1 MVLTG
6 AESDLGR
13 KTTQDL
19 LATGEYH
26 VIGGVRSLQSFSE
39 KEQQGFTPMECD
51 LESFDSVRNFCSQVE
66 DFRLGKPLD
75 RLVCHAGD
83 AEPTKELQ
91 WTKDDH
97 EKNIQTHFLSPVLMT
112 GLLLNAMEASYDAR
126 LTLVC
131 PPEAENAKIA
141 NLVDLKGFEAGFK
154 KIPMVDGSTEFNSK
168 KATADAKLCQKLLTN
183 FLHEK
188 YHKLNDVSFNDISI
202 SDSSSDGLFEVVHD
216 PKAGGSN
223 SGMSWK
229 SSSSS
234 SDSEGESIVACD
246 DKDDG
251 KTYDID
257 KAYKLFSL
265 AQKVTKAEWPKI
277 KVVTSPCPTLKVV
290 GAVTKAQ
297 VQKQELKRM
306 REMGRPGIAEP
317 EVVSRVTKRQ
327 KIAAAAER
335 VTSFVFRNT
344 VKRFAKVATSK
355 MLGEFPDEAVNNYIE
370 NISEEDMAA
379 LEIEI
384 FQKLS
389 KEESDKKLKTDKS
402 KIFCFVCIVIDCCD
416 SLSFMHLL
424 FSNTFCL

>member
-26 VIGGVRSLQSFSE
+26 VIGGVRSLQSFSG
-39 KEQQGFTPMECD
+39 KEQEGFTPIECD
-51 LESFDSVRNFCSQVE
+51 PESFDSVRNFCSQVE

-75 RLVCHAGD
+75 RLVCLAGD
-83 AEPTKELQ
+83 DEPTNELQ
-91 WTKDDH
+91 YTKDDH
-97 EKNIQTHFLSPVLMT
+97 EKTIQTYFLSPALMT
-112 GLLLNAMEASYDAR
+112 GLLLSAMEASYDAR

-131 PPEAENAKIA
+131 PPEAKDGKIA

-168 KATADAKLCQKLLTN
+168 KAAADAKLCQKLLTN

-188 YHKLNDVSFNDISI
+188 YHKLNDVSFNDISV
-202 SDSSSDGLFEVVHD
+202 SDSSSGDLFEVVHG
-216 PKAGGSN
+216 PEAGGSKN

-229 SSSSS
+229 SS
-234 SDSEGESIVACD
+234 DIEGESVVACD
-246 DKDDG
+246 DTDDS
-251 KTYDID
+251 KTYDLD

-265 AQKVTKAEWPKI
+265 AQKVTKSNWPEI

-306 REMGRPGIAEP
+306 REMGRPGISEA
-317 EVVSRVTKRQ
+317 EVVTRITKRQ
-327 KIAAAAER
+327 RIASAAET
-335 VTSFVFRNT
+335 VTSFIFRNT
-344 VKRFAKVATSK
+344 VKRFARVATSQ
-355 MLGEFPDEAVNNYIE
+355 MLGEFPDEATNNYLE
-370 NISEEDMAA
+370 NVSEEDMAA
-379 LEIEI
+379 LEKEI

-402 KIFCFVCIVIDCCD
+402 KIFCYVC
-416 SLSFMHLL
+416 
-424 FSNTFCL
+424 N